1 MKPLRPTQNILQVMA
16 AMLRDP
22 GGQHYALELSR
33 DSRVNIGTIYAV
45 LARLE
50 QHGIVTSAVEDVDPA
65 AAGRP
70 ARRYYQYTADGL
82 RTARHEL
89 AEAQRA
95 LNVGGFAHA

>member
-1 MKPLRPTQNILQVMA
+1 MKPLRSTKNILQVYA
-16 AMLRDP
+16 AMLQDP

-50 QHGIVTSAVEDVDPA
+50 QHGIVTSAVEDVDPS

-70 ARRYYQYTADGL
+70 VRRYYRFTGDGL
-82 RTARHEL
+82 KAARQDL
-89 AEAQRA
+89 ADAQRA
-95 LNVGGFAHA
+95 FTIGGFANA